1 MRACFG
7 ELKAVE
13 NGGGQLRNRLGFRA
27 AGYSRRELAVCGMG
41 WRRMGNRIMTA
52 GYRMALQGI
61 AGRGQEY
68 GHVKLH
74 RRVWRCDRATL

>member
-1 MRACFG
+1 MRACIG
-7 ELKAVE
+7 VLETLE
-13 NGGGQLRNRLGFRA
+13 NGGGQSRNMLEFRA
-27 AGYSRRELAVCGMG
+27 AVCSRRELAVCGMG

-74 RRVWRCDRATL
+74 RHVS